1 MNKKGIKNINP
12 LLQWWVT
19 PVLPKEH
26 IHSPFVKESGGLKN
40 VLRIYFRK
48 LVVHPIK
55 RRLSRYYLILLRKIC
70 NLKVI
75 GITGSAGKT
84 TTKEMLA
91 SILSLEGNTVAS
103 FANIDPV
110 YNIPTT
116 ILKCSPK
123 TRFLVLEMGVEY
135 IGEMDFYLW
144 LTTPD
149 IGIITNIYPTHTQF
163 FGDVGGVFREK
174 VKLVKRLDKNGVAI
188 LNKQNKF
195 LKNLEGKLDTKI
207 IWFGNGTE
215 VMSSLEKI
223 TKKYETEFLLIFGQD
238 EEKRVRIRL
247 PLPGFQF
254 IDNAL
259 AASAAAFYLGIS
271 LYKIKKGLEIYTPA
285 EHRMKAI
292 RHSSGAIILDD
303 SYNNNPMAA
312 KEAIRTF
319 FQVGEGKNKVLVFG
333 DMLELG
339 NWDYKYHKELG
350 EYLSKFSMLD
360 KLICVGKSAAI
371 TAKFASNSLGK
382 RRVVSVSD
390 WHEAVHYLQE
400 YLRKNYI
407 ILVKGSRSIGLD
419 QLVSQ
424 LI

>member
-1 MNKKGIKNINP
+1 MSEIYINNPNPILKWWMTPKLPSLHIFIPAEKRPRGFKKI
-12 LLQWWVT
+12 VS
-19 PVLPKEH
+19 V
-26 IHSPFVKESGGLKN
+26 
-40 VLRIYFRK
+40 YFRNWF
-48 LVVHPIK
+48 VHPIK
-55 RRLSRYYLILLRKIC
+55 RRIAKYYLIFLKKFFY
-70 NLKVI
+70 LKVI
-75 GITGSAGKT
+75 GVTGSAGKT

-91 SILSLEGNTVAS
+91 SILSLEGKTVAS
-103 FANIDPV
+103 LTNIDPV

-144 LTTPD
+144 LATPD

-174 VKLVKRLDKNGVAI
+174 VKLIKRFDESGIAV
-188 LNKQNKF
+188 LNRQNNF

-207 IWFGNGTE
+207 IWFGNGTK
-215 VMSSLEKI
+215 VMSSREKI
-223 TKKYETEFLLIFGQD
+223 TKKYETEFLLIFDQD
-238 EEKRVRIRL
+238 KKKSVRIRL
-247 PLPGFQF
+247 PIPGFQF

-259 AASAAAFYLGIS
+259 AASATAFYLEVS
-271 LYKIKKGLEIYTPA
+271 LDRIKKGLETYTPA
-285 EHRMKAI
+285 EHRMKVI

-350 EYLSKFSMLD
+350 EYLSKFPMLD
-360 KLICVGKSAAI
+360 KLICVGKSAAV
-371 TAKFASNSLGK
+371 TAKFASLSLGK
-382 RRVVSVSD
+382 HRVVSVSD